1 MENVVKCEMYGVD
14 GAKTMPGERA
24 VVESDAY
31 FRRLECKDRGTVT
44 MTIANIIALL
54 GGLAFFLFG
63 MSLLGEALKR
73 VAGGK
78 LEAILARLTSTTF
91 KGILLGSLVTAVIQS
106 SSATTVMVVGFVNS
120 GIMKL
125 ANAIGI
131 IMGANIG
138 TTATGWI
145 LVLADVEGSGLFSS
159 ATIFAFVA
167 FVGIVLY
174 FFCRKTMQKNVGMI
188 LLAFSVLMSGMQAM
202 SSAMAPLKES
212 QLFLDF
218 ITAVSNPLISIL
230 VGVAVTAVIQ
240 SCSASIGILQALS
253 ITGVI
258 SYDVAIPMVI
268 GMCIGACVP
277 VLLSAIGA
285 NLNGKRTAF
294 VYLYFNLSGA
304 AILLTMFYVGN
315 AIFRFDLMSQI
326 ATSVGIAI
334 VNTVFKVSATVILAP
349 MSGLLEKMAVVTIKD
364 KAGAE
369 EDEYEDNLLD
379 ERFLEYPPLALEQS
393 GRAMEQMVHAAFKN
407 LRKSTEILN
416 EFEQR
421 KYDRIM
427 SREDKVDRFEDS
439 LGAYLVRLNQKP
451 LSEKETQTAAKYL
464 ACLTNVERISDHAVN
479 LAELAKE
486 MSDKKLQFSDQA
498 QEELTVCLK
507 AMAEILDLTQK
518 AIRENNMEAVK
529 RVEPLEQVIDELVRK
544 IKNCHVRRVQ
554 NGQCTLE
561 LGFVFND
568 CLNNFERVAD
578 HCSNI
583 AVAVL
588 ESSDSH
594 VHAHDYLRAI
604 KSEVSD
610 EFCACVNEY
619 ADKYSVSGV

>member
-1 MENVVKCEMYGVD
+1 
-14 GAKTMPGERA
+14 
-24 VVESDAY
+24 
-31 FRRLECKDRGTVT
+31 

-63 MSLLGEALKR
+63 MSLLGEGLKR

-78 LEAILARLTSTTF
+78 LEAILAKLTSTTF
-91 KGILLGSLVTAVIQS
+91 KGILLGALVTAVIQS

-145 LVLADVEGSGLFSS
+145 LVLADVEGGGLFSS

-174 FFCRKTMQKNVGMI
+174 FFCKRATQKNVGMI

-212 QLFLDF
+212 QFFLDF
-218 ITAVSNPLISIL
+218 ITAVSNPVISIL
-230 VGVAVTAVIQ
+230 VGIAVTAVIQ

-277 VLLSAIGA
+277 VLISAIGA

-304 AILLTMFYVGN
+304 AILLTLFYVGN
-315 AIFRFDLMSQI
+315 AIFNFGIMSQI
-326 ATSVGIAI
+326 ATSIGIAI

-349 MSGLLEKMAVVTIKD
+349 MAGLLEKMAVVTIKD
-364 KAGAE
+364 KSGAD
-369 EDEYEDNLLD
+369 EDEYEENLLD
-379 ERFLEYPPLALEQS
+379 ARFLEYPPLALEQS

-407 LRKSTEILN
+407 LRKSTELLS
-416 EFEQR
+416 EFEQK
-421 KYDRIM
+421 KYDHIM

-439 LGAYLVRLNQKP
+439 LGAYLVRLNQQP
-451 LSEKETQTAAKYL
+451 LSEKETQTGGKYL
-464 ACLTNVERISDHAVN
+464 TCLTNVERISDHAVN

-486 MSDKKLQFSDQA
+486 MSDKKLQFSEHA
-498 QEELTVCLK
+498 QSELNVCVE
-507 AMAEILDLTQK
+507 AIREILELTQK
-518 AIRENNMEAVK
+518 AIRENDLDAVK
-529 RVEPLEQVIDELVRK
+529 RVEPLEQVIDELLRK
-544 IKNCHVRRVQ
+544 VKSHHVRRVQ
-554 NGQCTLE
+554 AGQCTLE

-594 VHAHDYLRAI
+594 VHAHDYLRTI
-604 KSEVSD
+604 KSDISD
-610 EFCACVNEY
+610 EFCASVNEY
-619 ADKYSVSGV
+619 AERYHVEYAQKA